1 MGLTDKHLVYGDD
14 IPADINSYRRGNSE
28 GYTEGYNKGYSDA
41 QKKYERP
48 KGEWLLVGH
57 DDTVN
62 FYRCSICGYEEHD
75 NFTKHYYFCPHCGAE
90 MLEAVTNEYNKNNSN

>member
-48 KGEWLLVGH
+48 KGEWIKEPNGRTT
-57 DDTVN
+57 DI
-62 FYRCSICGYEEHD
+62 YRCSICGRSILLCKGADLSKYP
-75 NFTKHYYFCPHCGAE
+75 FCNCGAE
-90 MLEAVTNEYNKNNSN
+90 MGDKNK

>member
-1 MGLTDKHLVYGDD
+1 MGLTDKHLAYGDD

-48 KGEWLLVGH
+48 QGKWVKADNLY
-57 DDTVN
+57 DTVVCN
-62 FYRCSICGYEEHD
+62 QCGGIRRD
-75 NFTKHYYFCPHCGAE
+75 NRIDHIAFCNKCGAE
-90 MLEAVTNEYNKNNSN
+90 MG

>member
-1 MGLTDKHLVYGDD
+1 MGLTDKHLAYGDD

-48 KGEWLLVGH
+48 KGEWKSGEICFSCGKIPHTDHRGAINVGYH
-57 DDTVN
+57 
-62 FYRCSICGYEEHD
+62 
-75 NFTKHYYFCPHCGAE
+75 FCPYCGAE
-90 MLEAVTNEYNKNNSN
+90 MLEAVTNEHNQNISN

>member
-48 KGEWLLVGH
+48 KGEWI
-57 DDTVN
+57 
-62 FYRCSICGYEEHD
+62 FD
-75 NFTKHYYFCPHCGAE
+75 NFLNMDKCSLCECHFDYKYNFCPKCGAE
-90 MLEAVTNEYNKNNSN
+90 MGNKNK

>member
-1 MGLTDKHLVYGDD
+1 MMGLTDKHLVYGDD

-48 KGEWLLVGH
+48 KGKWIVRE
-57 DDTVN
+57 DEPMN
-62 FYRCSICGYEEHD
+62 YECPFCGEL
-75 NFTKHYYFCPHCGAE
+75 NCCKGNFCPDCGAD
-90 MLEAVTNEYNKNNSN
+90 MRGKQNE